1 MNDNIR
7 TSVGLLIPAIALVG
21 FFYCAIL
28 GNFLG
33 AILVAIGGVM
43 LWYIYSLIMET
54 AMPDITG
61 NVVVLFGSLLSVA
74 FFLNYGLV
82 TNMFGGFSL
91 NLEGVAV
98 AAILLFFSV
107 LLGVSLR
114 GRPVVVLDQSKV
126 NDPAISPPAVVSG
139 GGSDD
144 DFEEN
149 DEDHGYYDPSEY
161 EYPDYYD
168 YDGNDY
174 SLYEEEE

>member
-7 TSVGLLIPAIALVG
+7 TSMGLLIPAIALVG

-43 LWYIYSLIMET
+43 LWYIYSLIMES

-61 NVVVLFGSLLSVA
+61 NVVILFGSLLSAA
-74 FFLNYGLV
+74 FFLNYGLI

-91 NLEGVAV
+91 NLEGAAV

-114 GRPVVVLDQSKV
+114 GRPVVVLEDQRKV
-126 NDPAISPPAVVSG
+126 NSPAVVSED
-139 GGSDD
+139 GSDG

-149 DEDHGYYDPSEY
+149 EESYDYYDPSEY

-168 YDGNDY
+168 YDSSDY
-174 SLYEEEE
+174 DLYEEEE

>member
-7 TSVGLLIPAIALVG
+7 TSMGLLIPAIALVG

-43 LWYIYSLIMET
+43 LWYIYSLIMES

-61 NVVVLFGSLLSVA
+61 NVVILFGSLLSAA
-74 FFLNYGLV
+74 FFLNYGLI

-91 NLEGVAV
+91 NLEGAAV

-126 NDPAISPPAVVSG
+126 NSPAVSPAVVSG
-139 GGSDD
+139 GGSDG

-149 DEDHGYYDPSEY
+149 EESYDYYDPSEY

-168 YDGNDY
+168 YDSSDY
-174 SLYEEEE
+174 DLYEEEE

>member
-7 TSVGLLIPAIALVG
+7 TSTGLLIPAIALVG

-43 LWYIYSLIMET
+43 LWYIYSLIMES

-61 NVVVLFGSLLSVA
+61 NVVILFGSLLSVA
-74 FFLNYGLV
+74 FFLNYGLI

-91 NLEGVAV
+91 NLEGAAV

-107 LLGVSLR
+107 LLGISLR
-114 GRPVVVLDQSKV
+114 GRPIVVLDQSKASV
-126 NDPAISPPAVVSG
+126 PAVNPPVVSESR
-139 GGSDD
+139 SDE

-149 DEDHGYYDPSEY
+149 DDENEYYDPSEY

-168 YDGNDY
+168 YDSNDY
-174 SLYEEEE
+174 DLYEEE

>member
-7 TSVGLLIPAIALVG
+7 TSVGLLIPATALVG

-33 AILVAIGGVM
+33 AILVAVGGVM
-43 LWYIYSLIMET
+43 LWYVYSLIMES

-61 NVVVLFGSLLSVA
+61 NVVILFGSLLSVA

-91 NLEGVAV
+91 NLEGLAV

-107 LLGVSLR
+107 LLGVSLG
-114 GRPVVVLDQSKV
+114 GRPVVVLDQTKV
-126 NDPAISPPAVVSG
+126 NRPAVSPDVVSEG
-139 GGSDD
+139 DSDD
-144 DFEEN
+144 DHEESV
-149 DEDHGYYDPSEY
+149 DEYDYYDPSEY
-161 EYPDYYD
+161 ELPDYYE
-168 YDGNDY
+168 YDSNDY
-174 SLYEEEE
+174 GLYQEEE

>member
-7 TSVGLLIPAIALVG
+7 TSMGLLIPAIALVG

-43 LWYIYSLIMET
+43 LWYIYSLIMES

-61 NVVVLFGSLLSVA
+61 NVVILFGSLLSAA
-74 FFLNYGLV
+74 FFLNYGLI

-91 NLEGVAV
+91 NLEGAAV

-107 LLGVSLR
+107 LIGISLR
-114 GRPVVVLDQSKV
+114 GRPIVVLDQAGTSGST
-126 NDPAISPPAVVSG
+126 ASPAVVNED
-139 GGSDD
+139 GSDD
-144 DFEEN
+144 GFEEN
-149 DEDHGYYDPSEY
+149 DEDYDYYDPSEY

-168 YDGNDY
+168 YDSSDY
-174 SLYEEEE
+174 DLYEEEE

>member
-7 TSVGLLIPAIALVG
+7 TSMGLLIPAIALVG

-43 LWYIYSLIMET
+43 LWYIYSLIMES

-61 NVVVLFGSLLSVA
+61 NVVILFGSLLSAA
-74 FFLNYGLV
+74 FFLNYGLI

-91 NLEGVAV
+91 NLEGAAV

-114 GRPVVVLDQSKV
+114 GRPVIVLDQTKA
-126 NDPAISPPAVVSG
+126 NGPAVSPAVVSE

-149 DEDHGYYDPSEY
+149 VDDYDYYDPSEY

-168 YDGNDY
+168 YDSSDY
-174 SLYEEEE
+174 DLYGDEE

>member
-7 TSVGLLIPAIALVG
+7 TSMGLLIPAIALIG

-43 LWYIYSLIMET
+43 LWYIYSLIMESP
-54 AMPDITG
+54 MPDITG
-61 NVVVLFGSLLSVA
+61 NVVVLFGSLLSAA

-91 NLEGVAV
+91 NIEGAAV

-114 GRPVVVLDQSKV
+114 GQPVVVLDQPQSK
-126 NDPAISPPAVVSG
+126 NPVVSAAAVSES
-139 GGSDD
+139 GSAD

-149 DEDHGYYDPSEY
+149 DDDYDYYDPSEY

-168 YDGNDY
+168 YDNSGYD
-174 SLYEEEE
+174 LYEEEE

>member
-7 TSVGLLIPAIALVG
+7 TSMGLLIPAIALVG

-43 LWYIYSLIMET
+43 LWYIYSLIMES

-61 NVVVLFGSLLSVA
+61 NVVILFGSLLSVA
-74 FFLNYGLV
+74 FFLNYGLI

-91 NLEGVAV
+91 NLEGAAV

-114 GRPVVVLDQSKV
+114 GRPVIVLDQTKA
-126 NDPAISPPAVVSG
+126 NGPAVSRAVVSE

-149 DEDHGYYDPSEY
+149 VDDYDYYDPSEY

-168 YDGNDY
+168 YDNSGYD
-174 SLYEEEE
+174 LYEEEE

>member
-7 TSVGLLIPAIALVG
+7 TSMGLLIPAIALVG

-43 LWYIYSLIMET
+43 LWYIYSLIMES

-61 NVVVLFGSLLSVA
+61 NVVILFGFLLSAA

-91 NLEGVAV
+91 NMEGAAV

-107 LLGVSLR
+107 LLGVSLKR
-114 GRPVVVLDQSKV
+114 RPVVVLDQTKASGPATSPDVV
-126 NDPAISPPAVVSG
+126 NG

-144 DFEEN
+144 VFEEN
-149 DEDHGYYDPSEY
+149 DDDYDHYNPSEY

-168 YDGNDY
+168 YDSSDY
-174 SLYEEEE
+174 DLYEEEE

>member
-7 TSVGLLIPAIALVG
+7 TSMGLLVPAIALVG

-43 LWYIYSLIMET
+43 LWYIYSLIMES

-61 NVVVLFGSLLSVA
+61 NVVILFGSLLSAA

-91 NLEGVAV
+91 SLEGAAV

-126 NDPAISPPAVVSG
+126 AGPAVSPPAVVSE

-149 DEDHGYYDPSEY
+149 DEDYDYYDPSEY

-168 YDGNDY
+168 YDSSDY
-174 SLYEEEE
+174 GLYEEE

>member
-7 TSVGLLIPAIALVG
+7 TSMGLLIPAIALVG

-43 LWYIYSLIMET
+43 LWYIYSLIMES

-61 NVVVLFGSLLSVA
+61 NVVILFGSLLSVA
-74 FFLNYGLV
+74 FFLNYGLI

-91 NLEGVAV
+91 NLEGAAV

-114 GRPVVVLDQSKV
+114 GRPVVVLKQTKV
-126 NDPAISPPAVVSG
+126 NSPATSPSFVNED
-139 GGSDD
+139 GSDD
-144 DFEEN
+144 GFEEN
-149 DEDHGYYDPSEY
+149 VDEH
-161 EYPDYYD
+161 DYY
-168 YDGNDY
+168 NP
-174 SLYEEEE
+174 S

>member
-7 TSVGLLIPAIALVG
+7 TSMGLLIPAIALVG

-43 LWYIYSLIMET
+43 LWYIYSLIMES

-61 NVVVLFGSLLSVA
+61 NVVILFGSLLSAA
-74 FFLNYGLV
+74 FFLNYGLI

-91 NLEGVAV
+91 NLEGAAV

-126 NDPAISPPAVVSG
+126 NSPAVSPAVVSE
-139 GGSDD
+139 GGSDG

-149 DEDHGYYDPSEY
+149 EESYDYYDPSEY

-168 YDGNDY
+168 YDSSDY
-174 SLYEEEE
+174 ALYEEEE

>member
-7 TSVGLLIPAIALVG
+7 TSVGLLIPATALVG

-33 AILVAIGGVM
+33 AILVAVGGVM
-43 LWYIYSLIMET
+43 LWYVYSLIMES

-61 NVVVLFGSLLSVA
+61 NVVILFGSLLSVA

-91 NLEGVAV
+91 NLEGLAV

-114 GRPVVVLDQSKV
+114 GRPVVVLDQTKV
-126 NDPAISPPAVVSG
+126 NRPDVSPDVVSEG
-139 GGSDD
+139 DSDD
-144 DFEEN
+144 DHEESV
-149 DEDHGYYDPSEY
+149 DEYDYYDPSEY
-161 EYPDYYD
+161 ELPDYYE
-168 YDGNDY
+168 YDSNDY
-174 SLYEEEE
+174 GLYEEEE

>member
-7 TSVGLLIPAIALVG
+7 TSMGLLVPAIALVG
-21 FFYCAIL
+21 FFYYAIL

-43 LWYIYSLIMET
+43 LWYIYSLIMEST
-54 AMPDITG
+54 MPDITG
-61 NVVVLFGSLLSVA
+61 NVVILFGSLLSAA

-91 NLEGVAV
+91 NLEGAAV

-114 GRPVVVLDQSKV
+114 GRPVVVLDQTKV
-126 NDPAISPPAVVSG
+126 NSPTISPAVVSEG
-139 GGSDD
+139 GPDN

-149 DEDHGYYDPSEY
+149 GNEHDHYDPSEY

-168 YDGNDY
+168 YDSSDY
-174 SLYEEEE
+174 DLYEEEE

>member
-1 MNDNIR
+1 MSDNIR
-7 TSVGLLIPAIALVG
+7 TSMGLFIPAVALVG

-33 AILVAIGGVM
+33 AILVAISGVM
-43 LWYIYSLIMET
+43 LWYIYSLIMESP
-54 AMPDITG
+54 MPDITG
-61 NVVVLFGSLLSVA
+61 NVVVLFGSLLSAA

-91 NLEGVAV
+91 NIEGAAV

-114 GRPVVVLDQSKV
+114 GRPVVVLDQTKSNNNPV
-126 NDPAISPPAVVSG
+126 ASAAVVADSG
-139 GGSDD
+139 SAD

-149 DEDHGYYDPSEY
+149 DDNYDYYDPSEY

-168 YDGNDY
+168 YDNSGYD
-174 SLYEEEE
+174 LYEEEE

>member
-7 TSVGLLIPAIALVG
+7 TSVGLLIPATALVS

-43 LWYIYSLIMET
+43 LWYLYSLIMES

-61 NVVVLFGSLLSVA
+61 NVVILFGSLLSVA

-91 NLEGVAV
+91 NLEGIAV

-114 GRPVVVLDQSKV
+114 GRPVVVLDQTKV
-126 NDPAISPPAVVSG
+126 NSPAVSPDVVNE

-144 DFEEN
+144 DHEESV
-149 DEDHGYYDPSEY
+149 DEYDYYDPSEY
-161 EYPDYYD
+161 EYPDYYEYDSND
-168 YDGNDY
+168 YD
-174 SLYEEEE
+174 LYEEEE

>member
-1 MNDNIR
+1 MSDNIR
-7 TSVGLLIPAIALVG
+7 TSMGLFIPAVALVG

-43 LWYIYSLIMET
+43 LWYLYSLIMESP
-54 AMPDITG
+54 MPDITG
-61 NVVVLFGSLLSVA
+61 NVVVLFGSLLSAA
-74 FFLNYGLV
+74 FFLNYGLA

-91 NLEGVAV
+91 NIEGAAV

-114 GRPVVVLDQSKV
+114 GRPVVVLDQTKS
-126 NDPAISPPAVVSG
+126 NNPAVNADAVNESG
-139 GGSDD
+139 SAD

-149 DEDHGYYDPSEY
+149 DDDYDYYDPSEY

-168 YDGNDY
+168 YDNSGYD
-174 SLYEEEE
+174 LYEEEE

>member
-1 MNDNIR
+1 MSDNIR
-7 TSVGLLIPAIALVG
+7 TSMGLFIPAVALVG

-33 AILVAIGGVM
+33 AILVAISGVM
-43 LWYIYSLIMET
+43 LWYIYSLIMESP
-54 AMPDITG
+54 MPDITG
-61 NVVVLFGSLLSVA
+61 NVVVLFGSLLSAA
-74 FFLNYGLV
+74 FFLNYGLE

-91 NLEGVAV
+91 NIEGAAV

-114 GRPVVVLDQSKV
+114 GRPVVVLDQAKS
-126 NDPAISPPAVVSG
+126 NDPVVNASAVSESG
-139 GGSDD
+139 SAD

-149 DEDHGYYDPSEY
+149 DDDYDYYDPSEY

-168 YDGNDY
+168 YDNSGYD
-174 SLYEEEE
+174 LYEEEE

>member
-7 TSVGLLIPAIALVG
+7 TSMGLLVPAIALVG

-43 LWYIYSLIMET
+43 LWYMYSLIMES

-61 NVVVLFGSLLSVA
+61 NVVILFGALLSVA

-91 NLEGVAV
+91 NLEGAAV
-98 AAILLFFSV
+98 SAILLFFSV

-114 GRPVVVLDQSKV
+114 GRPVVVLDQSRT
-126 NDPAISPPAVVSG
+126 NGPAISPAVVSG

-144 DFEEN
+144 VFEEEN
-149 DEDHGYYDPSEY
+149 DDEHDYFDPSEY

-168 YDGNDY
+168 YDSSDY
-174 SLYEEEE
+174 DLYEEE

>member
-1 MNDNIR
+1 M
-7 TSVGLLIPAIALVG
+7 GLLIPAIALVG

-33 AILVAIGGVM
+33 AILVAVAGVM
-43 LWYIYSLIMET
+43 FWYIYSLIMES

-61 NVVVLFGSLLSVA
+61 NVVILFGSLLSAA

-91 NLEGVAV
+91 SLEGAAI

-114 GRPVVVLDQSKV
+114 GRPVVVLDQTKTNS
-126 NDPAISPPAVVSG
+126 PTISPAVVSEDVF
-139 GGSDD
+139 DD

-149 DEDHGYYDPSEY
+149 DDEHDYFDPSEY

-168 YDGNDY
+168 YDSSDY
-174 SLYEEEE
+174 DLYEEE

>member
-7 TSVGLLIPAIALVG
+7 TSMGLLIPAIALVG

-28 GNFLG
+28 GNFLV

-43 LWYIYSLIMET
+43 SWYIYSLIMESK
-54 AMPDITG
+54 MPDITG
-61 NVVVLFGSLLSVA
+61 NVVILFGFLLSAA

-82 TNMFGGFSL
+82 INMFGGFSL
-91 NLEGVAV
+91 SLEGAAV

-114 GRPVVVLDQSKV
+114 GRPVVVVDQTKANS
-126 NDPAISPPAVVSG
+126 PAVSPDVVNE

-144 DFEEN
+144 DHEESV
-149 DEDHGYYDPSEY
+149 DEYDYYDPSEY
-161 EYPDYYD
+161 EYPDYYEYDSND
-168 YDGNDY
+168 YD
-174 SLYEEEE
+174 LYEEEE